1 MAYPPQGPPHPAP
14 PHAPHPQAPAPGPYG
29 VGATGPG
36 PYAPPH
42 GGPQPGP
49 YGQPPG
55 AQPHAGPYGQ
65 TPGAQPQP
73 GPYGPPPGAQPQPGP
88 YGHAP
93 GGYGPAPG
101 GYPPPGGVNPYANPP
116 GVPPGYASGQP
127 PGGQYIAAK
136 PSIAGAILKLL
147 FGGLFFA
154 ACLSALRD
162 TAFDGIGA
170 GVIAGLFVGL
180 FGWMAAAGLWGLV
193 KRTETPKAIKL
204 GFPLGAALLGGLVG
218 PPVSRAH
225 WESEEEDRFESLVA
239 ATKDD
244 AAAAAPRWDL
254 EYMAEVDPAFHRP
267 QARAYQLWANAA
279 QAAQDRDISGLRDA
293 MQDVA
298 RASDRTEAHDE
309 AEKVA
314 SAALDAIYTDVQA
327 GLGSPAEGGN
337 AFTADEKLREAFST
351 VLHAMAHEADPVLYV
366 AFTND
371 VDLSPP
377 DADLD
382 KVLFEEEA
390 NHPDMKKAF
399 PNGPPII
406 EAGDAFSG
414 RFDTKRRDTLIEV
427 LRGSFGDVFEP
438 ELLSIEPLEGN
449 GAGKFVLQVHSKVV
463 RQPGY
468 YTLTTDVP
476 GGVKYE
482 GLLMALAVHWD
493 VTLRDASGKEL
504 YAQPPL
510 ATDPASNV
518 GVSRSADSPQW
529 ALYSIVMDSAYFNYG
544 RRLTGMF
551 GLTPP
556 PERTSFS
563 FE

>member
-1 MAYPPQGPPHPAP
+1 MAYPPQGPPNPAH
-14 PHAPHPQAPAPGPYG
+14 PHAPAPPAPGPYG
-29 VGATGPG
+29 QPQPG
-36 PYAPPH
+36 PYAQPQQPGPYAQPSPYGQPQPGPTQQPGPYAQPSPYGQPQPGPPQSP
-42 GGPQPGP
+42 GPYGQAQGPYAQAPGP
-49 YGQPPG
+49 YGQP
-55 AQPHAGPYGQ
+55 H
-65 TPGAQPQP
+65 
-73 GPYGPPPGAQPQPGP
+73 
-88 YGHAP
+88 
-93 GGYGPAPG
+93 GGV
-101 GYPPPGGVNPYANPP
+101 PGGVNPYAAPP
-116 GVPPGYASGQP
+116 GIPPGYPAGGA
-127 PGGQYIAAK
+127 PGAHYTPSK
-136 PSIAGAILKLL
+136 PSIAGAVLKLL

-154 ACLSALRD
+154 ACLAALRD

-170 GVIAGLFVGL
+170 GVIAGIFVGL

-204 GFPLGAALLGGLVG
+204 GLPLGAALLGGLIG

-225 WESEEEDRFESLVA
+225 WESEEAERFEALVA
-239 ATKDD
+239 ATQDD
-244 AAAAAPRWDL
+244 AASAAARWDA
-254 EYMAEVDPAFHRP
+254 EYLMDVDPAFHRP
-267 QARAYQLWANAA
+267 EARAYHLWANAA
-279 QAAQDRDISGLRDA
+279 AAAKGRDISGLREA
-293 MQDVA
+293 MQEVA
-298 RASDRTEAHDE
+298 SASERTDAHDK
-309 AEKVA
+309 AEEVA

-327 GLGSPAEGGN
+327 GLGSPAEGDN
-337 AFTADEKLREAFST
+337 AFVADEKLRDAFST

-366 AFTND
+366 VFTND

-382 KVLFEEEA
+382 KLLFDEEA
-390 NHPDMKKAF
+390 NHPKMKKAF
-399 PNGPPII
+399 PKGPPII

-438 ELLSIEPLEGN
+438 ELLSIEPLDGDRE
-449 GAGKFVLQVHSKVV
+449 GKFVLQVHSKVV

-468 YTLTTDVP
+468 YTLTTDIP

-482 GLLMALAVHWD
+482 GLLMAIAVNWD
-493 VTLRDASGKEL
+493 VSLHDASGKEL